1 MNSIINQM
9 CVLVPVQL
17 RGTRQPSALLLHK
30 LRAEAQVAV
39 GEALQAAAAV
49 AAAVVE
55 AVAVVE
61 EAWVVA

>member
-1 MNSIINQM
+1 M

-17 RGTRQPSALLLHK
+17 RGTRQPSELLLHK

-39 GEALQAAAAV
+39 GEALQAATAAA